1 MGAANTIQK
10 KALELL
16 SSVGRATLATMYS
29 NDFEVYLCSFEL
41 TDSDGNTID
50 FFTFPVMPDSIRKS
64 ETKRNTVRNTAGG
77 ITQLSSPIYSTS
89 EISIK
94 GNFGRCFKILL
105 GGGESLNGVAFSMK
119 NGKYDLYQ
127 LNNNINS
134 LTVPAFDV
142 SVKNGFGAIRILRA
156 IISKSNGLDK
166 NKKPFRL
173 YFYNLAFGESYLV
186 SIPPN
191 GVDFSM
197 SMQKNMIWEYNI
209 NMTVLAPL
217 EVVKNAPSKTSLV
230 KKLTSAVIQKS
241 VNDLAKSVAGIL

>member
-105 GGGESLNGVAFSMK
+105 GGGESLNGVAFSIK

-127 LNNNINS
+127 LNNNIN
-134 LTVPAFDV
+134 
-142 SVKNGFGAIRILRA
+142 
-156 IISKSNGLDK
+156 
-166 NKKPFRL
+166 
-173 YFYNLAFGESYLV
+173 
-186 SIPPN
+186 
-191 GVDFSM
+191 
-197 SMQKNMIWEYNI
+197 
-209 NMTVLAPL
+209 
-217 EVVKNAPSKTSLV
+217 
-230 KKLTSAVIQKS
+230 
-241 VNDLAKSVAGIL
+241 